1 MLHFVV
7 NPVSR
12 SGRGL
17 RLWQRKIEPLL
28 KKRGIPYDVRFSKER
43 GDVTRICLDV
53 SSKAAAEDEC
63 TIVILGGDGTVNDAV
78 QGIADFDHTTLAY
91 IPTGSSNDFARDMKI
106 PRNAKRCMKR
116 ILSGNEPDK
125 IDLGQVSAN
134 GKSRL
139 FAVSSGLGFDAA
151 VCQKSSHSRVKKT
164 LNKVGLGALTYLA
177 IALNQ
182 LISAPKTD
190 CMATMGQARLF
201 LPRFLFAAAMIHR
214 FEGGGFMFCPKAD
227 CRDGKLDFCMV
238 NKKTLAGILFALPT
252 AFFGL
257 HGIFPGI
264 TLSQGESLELTS
276 TVPLW
281 LHTDGEVMQKA
292 TRVSFRVAPK
302 KLKLLGGPPRAK
314 R

>member
-28 KKRGIPYDVRFSKER
+28 KERKVAYDVRFSKQR
-43 GDVTRICLDV
+43 GDVTRICRDV
-53 SSKAAAEDEC
+53 SEGAAGEGEC

-78 QGIADFDHTTLAY
+78 QGITDFDRVTLAY

-106 PRNAKRCMKR
+106 PRNVKRCMEL
-116 ILSGNEPDK
+116 ILSGAVDEV
-125 IDLGQVSAN
+125 DLGEVSSE
-134 GKSRL
+134 GQSRL

-151 VCQKSSHSRVKKT
+151 VCQRSSHSRIKKT
-164 LNKVGLGALTYLA
+164 LNKVGLGGLTYLA

-182 LISAPKTD
+182 LIHAPKAD
-190 CMATMGQARLF
+190 CMATMGGTRLF
-201 LPRFLFAAAMIHR
+201 LPRFLFAAAMVHR

-238 NKKTLAGILFALPT
+238 NKKSLAGILFALPT

-257 HGIFPGI
+257 HGGFPGI
-264 TLSQGESLELTS
+264 TLSQGESLELAS
-276 TVPLW
+276 TEPLW
-281 LHTDGEVMQKA
+281 LHTDGEVSQKA
-292 TRVSFRVAPK
+292 KRVSFRVAPK
-302 KLKLLGGPPRAK
+302 KLKLLGVPPRG
-314 R
+314 RR